1 MQRKA
6 VIDLANYEKAIELLR
21 QHSSDRGIGMWV
33 MFVIRLLEEEPDYVI
48 ADEDD

>member
-1 MQRKA
+1 MERKA

-21 QHSSDRGIGMWV
+21 QHSSEWWAIS
-33 MFVIRLLEEEPDYVI
+33 VIRLLEEEPNYVI